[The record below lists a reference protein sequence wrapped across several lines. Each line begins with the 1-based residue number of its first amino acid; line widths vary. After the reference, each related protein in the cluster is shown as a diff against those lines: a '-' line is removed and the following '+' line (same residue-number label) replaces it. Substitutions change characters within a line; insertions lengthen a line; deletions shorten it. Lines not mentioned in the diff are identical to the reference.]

1 MQLGNT
7 ITQRDDRLSFI
18 SPDELFRRIKTPTEA
33 DRILVGRLR
42 LVRSIDPKQYAVLKK
57 QLPYIVCGVFNP
69 PFRRTENFGLCEYF
83 MVDIDHIS
91 EKSLVLDVVK
101 ERVTK
106 DPRTLL
112 CFVSPSEDGLKILFR
127 LSEKCYD
134 AGKYSL
140 FYKCFVNAFSQ
151 QYGLEQA
158 LDARTS
164 DVSRACFLSYD
175 PEAYYNPD
183 AEAVSIAD
191 YVDFDNPFETRE
203 REVASETAGAISTAG
218 ETASDGTPVASAEP
232 PPPRQKEP
240 DDEAL
245 AFIKQKLN
253 QKRTAPRQ
261 KPQVYVPEQ
270 LDEILERL
278 LAYIAEAGVV
288 VEEVCNI
295 SYGKKFRMKAGMS
308 QAEVNL
314 FFGKKGF
321 SVVKSPRQG
330 TSESLNELMTA
341 YIQGFIGDYV
351 MYRENAALA
360 AEATLSAEAAGAVG
374 ADGAAGVAA
383 TKDAPDSLS
392 VIRQQ
397 AQLLFTEKNF
407 REALPLYETLWET
420 FPAACNEWDGWR
432 YAFSARKTGDAAR
445 ALNVCRKVYS
455 RFRDFPNIRNVYA
468 WSIYDSEFRKDK
480 ITDEARFLRA
490 GEGIMKLSS
499 QNDEYS
505 PYTLAIFKILDYLG
519 DKANYPTDK
528 ILEWT
533 EKLNPGL
540 LDEQPFVFTDKTGKV
555 REIASKREQYYMV
568 RTRALLEKGEYDECI
583 KLCEEALQA
592 FDELHYD
599 NRTWFR
605 WRVALCHEAMG
616 RLEQAMLLMRELLNT
631 KREWFIQ
638 KEIAAIYFKQGK
650 NEEALRYCL
659 DSALSR
665 GEARKKVNLLRLLSE
680 ILFRMG
686 WNEEA
691 KLHLDLLQAFKTPDL
706 SDDVFY
712 ERKLVDLWK
721 SRRELLQVKL
731 TGVIHT
737 ILPTGNGG
745 FVSDNETRRNYF
757 FRMREFRSKPEL
769 AVVGTPVTF
778 ILQDGFD
785 TKKGRPVQ
793 NAAKVKAIK

>member
-1 MQLGNT
+1 MLLGNN

-18 SPDELFRRIKTPTEA
+18 SPDELYRRIRTPEET

-91 EKSLVLDVVK
+91 EKSLSLEVVK

-127 LSEKCYD
+127 LSDKCYD

-164 DVSRACFLSYD
+164 DVSRACFLSFD
-175 PEAYYNPD
+175 PEAYYNPN
-183 AEAVSIAD
+183 AETVNIAD
-191 YVDFDNPFETRE
+191 YVDFDNPFEAYGIEATTGS
-203 REVASETAGAISTAG
+203 AAAL
-218 ETASDGTPVASAEP
+218 SAEEQ
-232 PPPRQKEP
+232 PRQKEP

-245 AFIKQKLN
+245 ALIKQKLN
-253 QKRTAPRQ
+253 QKRSAPRQ
-261 KPQVYVPEQ
+261 KPQVYVPKQ
-270 LDEILERL
+270 LNEILERL
-278 LAYIAEAGVV
+278 LAYIGEAGVV

-295 SYGKKFRMKAGMS
+295 NYGKKFRLKAGMS
-308 QAEVNL
+308 LAEVNL

-351 MYRENAALA
+351 MYRENAAFA
-360 AEATLSAEAAGAVG
+360 AEETPKETPAT
-374 ADGAAGVAA
+374 
-383 TKDAPDSLS
+383 LS
-392 VIRQQ
+392 VIRNQ

-407 REALPLYETLWET
+407 RDALPLYETLWET
-420 FPAACNEWDGWR
+420 FPEACNEWDGWR
-432 YAFSARKTGDAAR
+432 YAFSARKTGDTAL

-455 RFRDFPNIRNVYA
+455 RFRDFVNIRNVYA
-468 WSIYDSEFRKDK
+468 WTVYDAEFRKDI
-480 ITDEARFLRA
+480 ITDEATFLRA

-499 QNDEYS
+499 QDDEYS
-505 PYTLAIFKILDYLG
+505 PYTLAIFKILDYLVE
-519 DKANYPTDK
+519 KPNYPTDK

-533 EKLNPGL
+533 EKLNPRL
-540 LDEQPFVFTDKTGKV
+540 LDNMPFVFTDKAGKI

-592 FDELHYD
+592 IDELHYD

-605 WRVALCHEAMG
+605 WRIALCHEGMG
-616 RLEQAMLLMRELLNT
+616 RLEQALLLMHELLHN

-638 KEIAAIYFKQGK
+638 KEIGAIYFKLGN

-659 DSALSR
+659 DSALNR
-665 GEARKKVNLLRLLSE
+665 GDARKKSNLLRLLAE
-680 ILFRMG
+680 ILFRTG
-686 WNEEA
+686 RNEEA
-691 KLHLDLLQAFKTPDL
+691 KLHLNLLQAFKTPDL

-712 ERKLVDLWK
+712 ENKLVDLWK
-721 SRRELLQVKL
+721 SMRDAMQVRL
-731 TGVIHT
+731 TGVVHSL
-737 ILPTGNGG
+737 LPTGNGG
-745 FVSDNETRRNYF
+745 FIADDETKHTYF
-757 FRMREFRSKPEL
+757 FRMRDFRSKPEL
-769 AVVGTPVTF
+769 AVPNTPVTF

-785 TKKGRPVQ
+785 TKKGRAVK
-793 NAAKVKAIK
+793 NAAKIKAIK